1 MKRPASPTLPNP
13 HLDLDPQDDAPTA
26 LELQQVERQRKRA
39 RIEQERNTRRREQL
53 RASDAR
59 AAVLRHVT
67 LPLWMRTP
75 LPTVSPHPRPLK
87 HCKPFLPR
95 PIRKALASSSCSAA
109 TGTSTPIN
117 ALFPVQVDVL
127 TALAPQIAARVPLD
141 LALAAPTGSG
151 KTLAYVLPILLHLM
165 TVGVWPLRLQALI
178 VVPTRDLANQ
188 VWGVLQ
194 PLCQALGIR
203 SGALTAAKHAPP
215 GAGVSVL
222 VATPGRLVDAITS
235 HQLASSSGVG
245 FGCGFGDLEMVVL
258 DEADKLLAQDFDD
271 FLTHLHHVTSTSSAG
286 YVRRIVCS
294 ATLTRNPGKIAALR
308 LTNPRYYSG
317 SAAPQSAQRYV
328 LPPTLAEHYVVVGE
342 SHKPHLLLHL
352 LFASPSSSSLS
363 TSTKDSGAWSGL
375 LTRTTA
381 VVVFASAKD
390 TAHRLTRFLQFYVSS
405 SSSSSSSSSA
415 HECGVTA
422 SQIAEYSSLMPHDVR
437 AEQLRQLASGGV
449 RIVVCSDALS
459 RGLDVASVDAV
470 VAYDVPAHIKTYVH
484 RAGRTARAGRAGV
497 AVSMLRPEE
506 VRWFKD
512 MARKA
517 VRTTPLSELRE
528 TWAVDA
534 SRVEAALEHTAA
546 VLQDER
552 QRKVNPT
559 MPLPQ
564 RL

>member
-13 HLDLDPQDDAPTA
+13 NLDPQDDAPTA

-95 PIRKALASSSCSAA
+95 PIRKALASSSCSSSCAGSA
-109 TGTSTPIN
+109 TTGTSTPIN

-235 HQLASSSGVG
+235 HPLASSSGVG

-352 LFASPSSSSLS
+352 LFASPSPSSSS
-363 TSTKDSGAWSGL
+363 SSIVNDSGAWSGL
-375 LTRTTA
+375 LARTTA

-390 TAHRLTRFLQFYVSS
+390 TAHRLTRFLQFYV
-405 SSSSSSSSSA
+405 SSSSSA